1 MKYNYKVVVDDS
13 YELDNTTK
21 SNGSPYVSDAVVYD
35 YTSIGERLTIGG
47 TVSNKL
53 ALLVHNP
60 PTTNFDGVR
69 LDLSI
74 KEVPEEGDD
83 GADVTLNVTDI
94 DVFLS
99 NMTRIEDGQN
109 SDQGA
114 GIVLDNIESIESDPK
129 SETDIYEI
137 VEDGTAGTN
146 TEMPVNNNYR
156 DDGIEITGEASADV
170 EPLTDWI
177 KFGTYYVTS
186 YKKIDADT
194 YQIEA
199 LDAFVLMG
207 DIYTP
212 AIEGGTIADYYADFT
227 AQLDLID
234 IKVNDETFP
243 NATIEWV
250 GDYSFREAAGFFA
263 SFLGG
268 YATFGREG
276 YLDIRPYLKSTV
288 TIPFSAV
295 YNSEVLANRIDINAV
310 ACDRIVSPNA
320 TDYIT
325 LGEDDTIEMEFVNPF
340 MTEEL
345 LQNVLD
351 IYLYSSYLPCNV
363 VCDYRYELQG
373 GDFVQLEDNAGE
385 LEWICITNQEIV
397 LDEGVT
403 RISSVGNSS
412 TLAMN
417 KNISH
422 TMKNIIEAG
431 KTATNFITED
441 ETGALVIRRDTDN
454 FSVRIDADSV
464 DIMNGD
470 NIIASYGDKITL
482 GGDDGM
488 TISKNSI
495 SLNNWVGGF
504 RLRRS
509 TQFHVPNGEGG
520 YISVRNIARYA
531 GVTSNGWRYYL
542 KNDMTVEAWTIDEYT
557 PTGNNAA
564 FVNGLYYKDTTKSIA
579 GLLSDLQALVSIEEL
594 AIGEAYSFED
604 IRLDYLEAHTNGN
617 DGSGYVTV
625 WRASYNATDKVIN
638 TRYVSSLSA
647 NMGTVKTSYMIRFRP
662 ILSL

>member
-99 NMTRIEDGQN
+99 DMTKIEDGQN

-129 SETDIYEI
+129 SETDTYEI
-137 VEDGTAGTN
+137 IEDGTAGTN
-146 TEMPVNNNYR
+146 TEIPVNNNYR

-227 AQLDLID
+227 AQLDQVD

-263 SFLGG
+263 TFLGG

-363 VCDYRYELQG
+363 VCDYRFELQG

-431 KTATNFITED
+431 KTATNYITED

-464 DIMNGD
+464 DIMNGED
-470 NIIASYGDKITL
+470 VVARYGEEIEIGHEYPLIIKHDGVYLPQTAGLKIADGSGTYRDIGNMAIFSKTFITRDGNNNVIEKDVCSVMSDGTLEIYGTRKETDVSTSHSTFGGFYSFDCNIAIWNIFNYLNNHGLGDYNE
-482 GGDDGM
+482 
-488 TISKNSI
+488 ISK
-495 SLNNWVGGF
+495 
-504 RLRRS
+504 
-509 TQFHVPNGEGG
+509 
-520 YISVRNIARYA
+520 
-531 GVTSNGWRYYL
+531 
-542 KNDMTVEAWTIDEYT
+542 
-557 PTGNNAA
+557 TGNV
-564 FVNGLYYKDTTKSIA
+564 FV
-579 GLLSDLQALVSIEEL
+579 
-594 AIGEAYSFED
+594 
-604 IRLDYLEAHTNGN
+604 EAHTNGN
-617 DGSGYVTV
+617 TGSGYVTA
-625 WRASYNATDKVIN
+625 WRSYISRT
-638 TRYVSSLSA
+638 VSSTGNAYLSTRLVSTSA
-647 NMGTVKTSYMIRFRP
+647 SNAGTVTLSYHVRIGDNIER
-662 ILSL
+662 